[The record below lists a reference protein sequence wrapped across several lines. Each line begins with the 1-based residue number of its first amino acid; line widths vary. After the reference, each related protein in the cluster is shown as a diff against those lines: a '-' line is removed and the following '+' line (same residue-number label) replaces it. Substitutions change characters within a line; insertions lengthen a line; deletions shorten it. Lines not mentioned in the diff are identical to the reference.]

1 MSSKADDNTTIE
13 ELLTLAELGAF
24 PYAPGGIGEAV
35 ARRLAGRPA
44 EVANLH
50 TVVRAEEHDRL
61 WRGR

>member
-1 MSSKADDNTTIE
+1 MNKPHRPTESQVTTADAIR
-13 ELLTLAELGAF
+13 AF
-24 PYAPGGIGEAV
+24 AVFAPGGIGEAV